1 MLKNKD
7 KNLFIFNKKI
17 KNTYYSENKDVNL
30 YKNKVGKLYHNPSY
44 SKE

>member
-7 KNLFIFNKKI
+7 INLFIFNKKI
-17 KNTYYSENKDVNL
+17 KNSSDNKDVNL
-30 YKNKVGKLYHNPSY
+30 YKNKNKVGKIYHNPSY